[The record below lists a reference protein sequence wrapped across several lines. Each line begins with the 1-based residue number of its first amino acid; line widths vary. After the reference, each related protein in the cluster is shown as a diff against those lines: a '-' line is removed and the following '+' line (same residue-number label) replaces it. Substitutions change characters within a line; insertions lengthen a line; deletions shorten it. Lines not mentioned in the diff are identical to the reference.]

1 MAERD
6 SLLTTYWSGSTSSC
20 LRCFWW
26 TGLAPWEFEFP
37 FPGSLISTFL
47 GGRSRIHCSGPR
59 TRPPSGVY
67 TRTTRGLHSKRRDL
81 RSETLA
87 GIGPPRLELE
97 PLAGAR
103 PRPDARTRDPG
114 GAFSY
119 ERGTPVESGRP
130 ELASGGLRWGETNA
144 RFLGETEQSAPPT
157 RVMAPTSAEAG
168 LSPESPSRRWR
179 LAVLRSPIAGS
190 RSPLSSRSSTSPLV
204 GPMPYVPR
212 PLPPN

>member
-1 MAERD
+1 LLWPAD
-6 SLLTTYWSGSTSSC
+6 SPTL
-20 LRCFWW
+20 
-26 TGLAPWEFEFP
+26 
-37 FPGSLISTFL
+37 
-47 GGRSRIHCSGPR
+47 
-59 TRPPSGVY
+59 
-67 TRTTRGLHSKRRDL
+67 RGLYEDY
-81 RSETLA
+81 
-87 GIGPPRLELE
+87 
-97 PLAGAR
+97 
-103 PRPDARTRDPG
+103 PRPTLETQRPEIRDPGGDRPASAGVGAVGWSTPETRRAHPGPG